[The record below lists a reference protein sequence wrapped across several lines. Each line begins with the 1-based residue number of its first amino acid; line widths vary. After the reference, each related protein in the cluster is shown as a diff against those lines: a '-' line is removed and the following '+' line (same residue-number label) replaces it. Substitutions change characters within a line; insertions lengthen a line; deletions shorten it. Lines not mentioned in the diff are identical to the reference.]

1 LQTGPQR
8 QQIRDQLGVLEER
21 LEELGALARAGERG
35 SEGQQGYRFGA
46 ELLLNDALESMRD
59 LSLLVNDQQQQKSV
73 SAQDFLLRIC
83 ALMVQSAQAHGVDI
97 AVSHHGDGRISL
109 EMAELVMGAII
120 AAFRSSLA
128 GYRNFTPAERVKSH
142 LFRTASVYLEVKA
155 TPGELQFRLLDDGQG
170 LAAREQ
176 ASFRRL
182 REHVAECGGWFAHKN
197 FEPCGGLIEFKIPIA
212 QNRVEAIVLRQGEFE
227 MLLPSSCVLEM
238 SRASGQHPVA
248 AGVATYEVHGTDGL
262 VKGSSGSPVLVRVGV
277 ADMQFWIGCDEA
289 TGPVKVRRSP
299 AADFFEEGCWIR
311 TLGVFQHQGA
321 GRALPMLD
329 GAALVQFQ
337 TILGGE
343 V

>member
-21 LEELGALARAGERG
+21 LEELGALARVGERG
-35 SEGQQGYRFGA
+35 SEGQQSYRFGA

-59 LSLLVNDQQQQKSV
+59 LSRLVNDQQQQKSV
-73 SAQDFLLRIC
+73 SAHDFLLRIC
-83 ALMVQSAQAHGVDI
+83 ALMVLSAQAHGVDI
-97 AVSHHGDGRISL
+97 AVSHHGEGRISL
-109 EMAELVMGAII
+109 EMAELVMGAIV

-128 GYRNFTPAERVKSH
+128 GHRNITAAQRLKSH
-142 LFRTASVYLEVKA
+142 LFRTGSVYLEVKA

-176 ASFRRL
+176 ASFSRL
-182 REHVAECGGWFAHKN
+182 REHVAECGGWFAHKG
-197 FEPCGGLIEFKIPIA
+197 FEPCGGLIEFKVPIT
-212 QNRVEAIVLRQGEFE
+212 QNRVEAVVLRQGDFE
-227 MLLPSSCVLEM
+227 ALLPSSFVLEI
-238 SRASGQHPVA
+238 SRAAGEHPVSS
-248 AGVATYEVHGTDGL
+248 GVAVYEVHGTDGL
-262 VKGSSGSPVLVRVGV
+262 VSGNSNSAVLVRVGV
-277 ADMQFWIGCDEA
+277 ADMQFWIGCDA
-289 TGPVKVRRSP
+289 AIGPVKVRRFP

-311 TLGVFQHQGA
+311 SLGVFQEEGA

-343 V
+343 A